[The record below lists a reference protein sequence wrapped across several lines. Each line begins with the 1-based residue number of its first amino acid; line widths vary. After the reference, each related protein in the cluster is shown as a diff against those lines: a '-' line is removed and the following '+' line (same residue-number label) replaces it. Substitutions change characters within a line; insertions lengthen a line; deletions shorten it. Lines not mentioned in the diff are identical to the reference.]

1 MLPIELVSNTDPPRF
16 TWQQVVDGRT
26 IDHNGLFPPT
36 VEGAVKKLIEM
47 FKNLVTE
54 NAALRGKLAVQ
65 SELLRGGSRNVP
77 KGPITAQPSEEGPV
91 AGTIKPVKKA
101 GK

>member
-54 NAALRGKLAVQ
+54 NAELRGKLMQ
-65 SELLRGGSRNVP
+65 QGNLLRTEAVKASAAAKAVGAVAEKH
-77 KGPITAQPSEEGPV
+77 KG
-91 AGTIKPVKKA
+91 
-101 GK
+101 